1 MFEFIGMVVVA
12 WIIYMLIKAFFRGN
26 STVRSH
32 ELGTASQE
40 IGIEARYIAVKEL
53 GVPEAYYNYSVTTSM
68 DKVKNGALEMKEL
81 RESHK
86 NFSWPRL
93 IAWTVYGG
101 FRFECERYQN
111 GNQISKNRLDQLG
124 IPSQIIVS
132 TLLREPED
140 FLQK

>member
-12 WIIYMLIKAFFRGN
+12 WIIYMLIKAFFHGN

-32 ELGTASQE
+32 ELGT
-40 IGIEARYIAVKEL
+40 EARYIAVKEL

-68 DKVKNGALEMKEL
+68 DKVKNGAIEMKEL

-93 IAWTVYGG
+93 IAWTIYGG

-124 IPSQIIVS
+124 IPPHIIVS
-132 TLLREPED
+132 TLLMEPED
-140 FLQK
+140 FLKK